1 MHNGTAKLISTP
13 NDGCLACQIGES
25 WFYFIGSKDKNMK
38 PEEVRYNYDIFV
50 IAQMIL
56 DAIIDLDDDEYAY
69 YCDVLEF

>member
-1 MHNGTAKLISTP
+1 
-13 NDGCLACQIGES
+13 
-25 WFYFIGSKDKNMK
+25 MK

-50 IAQMIL
+50 IAQTIL